1 MIIRPIIVLFMVAVF
16 VYLLF
21 KNVKNVSE
29 DEDVSRLQKKIS
41 ALETKSTK
49 AKSLKQEIATT
60 VSLEAIDRE
69 LVELRAKLKEAEG
82 KS

>member
-1 MIIRPIIVLFMVAVF
+1 MVAVF

-49 AKSLKQEIATT
+49 VKSLKQEIATT

-69 LVELRAKLKEAEG
+69 LVELRAKLKEAEAEG